1 MKFTKPITSCGY
13 TATPEQLQ
21 AAWDEW
27 RSKVSFDM
35 NGYASGLES
44 IVWEFDKNNRNYS
57 MRMADR
63 MIQMARKAGHIK
75 YINGRWVD
83 Q

>member
-1 MKFTKPITSCGY
+1 MKFTKPIMSYGY

-27 RSKVSFDM
+27 RSCGTDRR
-35 NGYASGLES
+35 NLASGLEG
-44 IVWEFDKNNRNYS
+44 IIWEFNPNGS

-75 YINGRWVD
+75 YINGKWMD
-83 Q
+83 L